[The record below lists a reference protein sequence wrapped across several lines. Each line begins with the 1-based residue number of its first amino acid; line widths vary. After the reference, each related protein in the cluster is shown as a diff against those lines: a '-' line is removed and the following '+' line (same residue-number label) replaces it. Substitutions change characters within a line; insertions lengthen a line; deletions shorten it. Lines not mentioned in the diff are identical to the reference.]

1 MTARPGAAL
10 ARRAV
15 AVSRLSN
22 VVILRPLRSLALF
35 AGRCHCGDGR
45 AVRPERSPEDL
56 ISSWPLVEE
65 DWRSGPVTSR
75 PVSALVTAARLRSD
89 LALAASGHQA
99 AAAAAFETAWHRAQG
114 LRVPLALAQMEL
126 SDARRPRA
134 AGQPQTPVA
143 LLCSVL
149 LWARL
154 TDHRSCPGNGSSGHR
169 HRPGQRVITRPP
181 SSSGPPRRP
190 APRAAGPFTSRHA
203 YAMQS

>member
-1 MTARPGAAL
+1 M

-35 AGRCHCGDGR
+35 AGRCHCGDGGP
-45 AVRPERSPEDL
+45 VRPERSPEDL

-134 AGQPQTPVA
+134 AGQPQPRSPCCAPSCCGPGLLIIGHARGMVA
-143 LLCSVL
+143 AATATGRDSGLSPG
-149 LWARL
+149 RP
-154 TDHRSCPGNGSSGHR
+154 HRG
-169 HRPGQRVITRPP
+169 
-181 SSSGPPRRP
+181 GPPRRP